1 MPWEFIFVRE
11 RLVSTPPSPTR
22 VFCIVPISSVTEP
35 THTAFVSRLAK
46 SSLESVKLE
55 FNSGYIYFV
64 GIIEGV
70 GLRSGG
76 EKPGK
81 YLGRDIL
88 DLRSSTVLERLES
101 IKVSSSDGLYICF
114 HLPLY
119 FFRSSQAEI
128 LFKGLKPS
136 TKREMDNFYVVCK
149 VQIFFSSLTI
159 NSNTNPSVFSLE
171 WSCHKPGTPVPRAQ
185 VLWSGIGRKENRWT
199 VTSS

>member
-1 MPWEFIFVRE
+1 MVFIDNHPLDAMGVQFCQRTAGFPRHPPRRE
-11 RLVSTPPSPTR
+11 S
-22 VFCIVPISSVTEP
+22 CIVPISSVTEP

-46 SSLESVKLE
+46 SSLGSVKLE

-76 EKPGK
+76 EKPGM

-101 IKVSSSDGLYICF
+101 IKVSSSDGLYIFF

-128 LFKGLKPS
+128 LFKGLKSS
-136 TKREMDNFYVVCK
+136 TKREMDNFLC
-149 VQIFFSSLTI
+149 
-159 NSNTNPSVFSLE
+159 SV
-171 WSCHKPGTPVPRAQ
+171 
-185 VLWSGIGRKENRWT
+185 
-199 VTSS
+199 